1 MENSSNTEQA
11 KFEAVFYGTEAPLV
25 IFTGPEMAYEMLN
38 DTYQSIYPGREL
50 LGKPLLEAVPEL
62 AHSPFPGILKKVYET
77 GENFISHEGVVYLKN
92 EMTGKTEE
100 RYFDTTFS
108 RIDYGDGQFRI
119 LATPKEVTEKVL
131 ARKKLEQS
139 LVELEVE
146 KELREKFVSALTH
159 DLRTPLAVIK
169 LSAQVLKM
177 KNVDAQ
183 ALNKSVHR
191 ILSNTDRADRMIH
204 NLLDANRLK
213 ANEGLSVVAQECQL
227 EEVIE
232 YAINDLEDLYG
243 KRFVI
248 DNSIGKIKVYWD
260 NMAVHRLI
268 ENLASNAIKY
278 GSENTPVTIRIKR
291 DGDWL
296 EVRVHN
302 LGNPISAEDQK
313 LLFHTYQRTEC
324 AKASKQKG
332 WGIGLSLVQGLA
344 QAHSG
349 SISLESC
356 ADHGTSFI
364 VRLPIDARKQFIL
377 SEP

>member
-1 MENSSNTEQA
+1 MENSPNTEQT

-25 IFTGPEMAYEMLN
+25 IFNGPEMAYEMLN
-38 DTYQSIYPGREL
+38 DTYQSIYPGRKL

-92 EMTGKTEE
+92 EMTGTTEE

-119 LATPKEVTEKVL
+119 LATPKEVTEKVF

-139 LVELEVE
+139 LLELEIE

-177 KNVDAQ
+177 KNADAQ
-183 ALNKSVHR
+183 AIDKSVHR

-213 ANEGLSVVAQECQL
+213 ANEGLSVVTHECQL

-278 GSENTPVTIRIKR
+278 GSEDTPVTIRIKR

-302 LGNPISAEDQK
+302 LGNPISTEDQK

-332 WGIGLSLVQGLA
+332 WGIGLSIVQGLA
-344 QAHSG
+344 QAHNG

-364 VRLPIDARKQFIL
+364 VRLPIDARK
-377 SEP
+377 

>member
-119 LATPKEVTEKVL
+119 LATPKEVTEKVF

-364 VRLPIDARKQFIL
+364 VRLPIDARK
-377 SEP
+377 

>member
-1 MENSSNTEQA
+1 MHSRPSPELM
-11 KFEAVFYGTEAPLV
+11 KFEAVFYGTESPLV
-25 IFTGPEMAYEMLN
+25 IFKGPNMAYEMLN
-38 DTYQSIYPGREL
+38 DTYQSIYPGRDL

-62 AHSPFPGILKKVYET
+62 ADSAFPDILKKVYET
-77 GENFISHEGVVYLKN
+77 GEAFISHEGVVHLVNK
-92 EMTGKTEE
+92 MTGKIEE

-108 RIDYGDGQFRI
+108 RINYGDGQFRI
-119 LATPKEVTEKVL
+119 LAIPKEVTEKVF
-131 ARKKLEQS
+131 ARKKLEQG
-139 LVELEVE
+139 LHELEIE

-169 LSAQVLKM
+169 LCAEVLKM
-177 KNVDAQ
+177 KIADPDIIAN
-183 ALNKSVHR
+183 SIHR

-213 ANEGLSVVAQECQL
+213 ANEGLSVAVQECQL
-227 EEVIE
+227 EEIIK

-243 KRFVI
+243 KRFIVN
-248 DNSIGKIKVYWD
+248 NSIGKINVYWD
-260 NMAVHRLI
+260 NLAVHRMI

-278 GSENTPVTIRIKR
+278 GSENTPVTIGIKR
-291 DGDWL
+291 DGDYL
-296 EVRVHN
+296 EVKVHN
-302 LGNPISAEDQK
+302 LGNPISCEDQK
-313 LLFHTYQRTEC
+313 LLFHPYQRTES

-344 QAHSG
+344 HAHCG

-364 VRLPIDARKQFIL
+364 VCLPIDARK
-377 SEP
+377 